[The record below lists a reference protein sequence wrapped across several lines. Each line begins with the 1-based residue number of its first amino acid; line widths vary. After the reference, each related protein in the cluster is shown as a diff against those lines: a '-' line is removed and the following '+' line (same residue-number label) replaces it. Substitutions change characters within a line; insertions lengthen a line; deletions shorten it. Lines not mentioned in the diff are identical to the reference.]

1 MDEKDKQLIN
11 ERYNQRFGNYGA
23 NIKALASGNIERQ
36 KIRFNVITQVGITN
50 NSTVLDIGCG
60 FADYYDYLKQ
70 EGIQIQ
76 YTGYDINSN
85 FIKICR
91 KRYPEASFEITDI
104 QNMTLTNKYDY
115 VISSQVFNNKLV
127 KDDNEEIIRDV
138 IKKSYEICTKGV
150 AIDMLTKYV
159 DFMKD
164 GLYYYSPEEIFK
176 FCKTLT
182 KRVVLRH
189 DYPLYEFM
197 IYLYKDFKGWA

>member
-11 ERYNQRFGNYGA
+11 ERYNQRFDNYGVD
-23 NIKALASGNIERQ
+23 IKTLASGNIKRQ
-36 KIRFNVITQVGITN
+36 KIRYNVITQVGITN

-70 EGIQIQ
+70 KGIHIK

-85 FIKICR
+85 FIKIC
-91 KRYPEASFEITDI
+91 KERYPEASFETTDI
-104 QNMTLTNKYDY
+104 QNITQTNKHDY

-127 KDDNEEIIRDV
+127 KGDNEEIIRNV
-138 IKKSYEICTKGV
+138 IKKSYEICNKGV

-159 DFMKD
+159 DFMED

-182 KRVVLRH
+182 KRVLLRH

-197 IYLYKDFKGWA
+197 VYLYKDFKGWV